1 MILQSV
7 VHYSLH
13 FLAIG
18 AIAYWY
24 GKEHWKRNWLILL
37 ATMLV
42 DLDHVFANPLFDPN
56 RCGIGYHPL
65 HSEIAILIYF
75 AGIFLIRNRILKLI
89 FIGLFFHM
97 ITDFIDCLWMFS
109 YCEECYLQSEIYKWM
124 QFFSN

>member
-1 MILQSV
+1 MLQSI
-7 VHYSLH
+7 VHYTLH

-24 GKEHWKRNWLILL
+24 DKKYWKRNWLILT

-56 RCGIGYHPL
+56 RCGIGFHPL
-65 HSEIAILIYF
+65 HSEIAIFGYIL
-75 AGIFLIRNRILKLI
+75 GVFLMKHKIIKLI
-89 FIGLFFHM
+89 FIGLLFHM

-109 YCEECYLQSEIYKWM
+109 ECTDCYLRSEIYKWV
-124 QFFSN
+124 QFFRK

>member
-1 MILQSV
+1 MQSV

-18 AIAYWY
+18 IIAYLYDKKNWNQ
-24 GKEHWKRNWLILL
+24 NWLILAL
-37 ATMLV
+37 TMLV
-42 DLDHVFANPLFDPN
+42 DIDHIFATPLFDPN

-65 HSEIAILIYF
+65 HSGIPIFIYF
-75 AGIFLIRNRILKLI
+75 AGMFLIKNRVLKLI

-109 YCEECYLQSEIYKWM
+109 ECNDCYLKSEFYNWI
-124 QFFSN
+124 QFFKN

>member
-1 MILQSV
+1 MSLQTI

-18 AIAYWY
+18 VIAYWY
-24 GKEHWKRNWLILL
+24 DKKKWKRNWLILI

-42 DLDHVFANPLFDPN
+42 DVDHLFATPLFDPD

-65 HSEIAILIYF
+65 HSEIAIILYILGVLF
-75 AGIFLIRNRILKLI
+75 IKNNVLKLI
-89 FIGLFFHM
+89 FIGLVFHM

-109 YCEECYLQSEIYKWM
+109 ECNGCYIYSEIFKWM
-124 QFFSN
+124 H